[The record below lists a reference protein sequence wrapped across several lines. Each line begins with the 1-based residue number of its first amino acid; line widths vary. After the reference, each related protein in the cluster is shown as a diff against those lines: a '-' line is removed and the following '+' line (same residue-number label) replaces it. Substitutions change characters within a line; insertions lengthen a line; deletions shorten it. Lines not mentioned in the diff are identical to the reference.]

1 MTTNQLKTSAFK
13 AIFTV
18 IILIAYKTLFGNYNA
33 SIGLMI
39 ALSCISFLK
48 FDFTLY
54 PLYKVIEL
62 TGLSSFL
69 LVMSFLSGFN
79 PLVGLII
86 NMFTI
91 FIVSYIYTNTSKNMV
106 SYLFVFI
113 YIYMIGIPVPL
124 NLLPERFL
132 SLLFGIFIIIISQFL
147 FNKNK
152 FKNSCTT
159 MILDALHCMNEEIK
173 NILENN
179 YDKKDN
185 LLIHN
190 SLRNLLLLIND
201 KNLNG
206 IFSNALNK
214 PYFNIAIILE
224 RLNTLINKIN
234 MLEDVSFRKEYLKY
248 LNYIICNIIG
258 SIENKNFNYKY
269 VDFSYK
275 CSDSHKESKV
285 IEECTNLIEL
295 LCLNVNTLN
304 HPINT
309 IKLDLK
315 ELFCNNHH
323 IHINSL
329 KFNFSFKISVAISL
343 SMFFIDKFNLIN
355 GKWMLITIYVLMQ
368 PFISE
373 TIVKTKKRIKG
384 TIIGICL
391 FVLIFGVLHTNIPS
405 SLFLFFIFFVYFYA
419 TDYYVKVIFTC
430 MLALSMNLTGDSL
443 ETLSTLRFS
452 FIILGSLI
460 SLLFSKYFLPFTHSI
475 HVNHLKD
482 KYLELSSNMLSEFCD
497 LLDGKGN
504 EENLIKLA
512 LDCNTIESS
521 LLSISKTLNDPSIE
535 EFINNEYIV
544 ISHIRL
550 STLNFYHNKFK
561 RSLI

>member
-1 MTTNQLKTSAFK
+1 MSTNKLKTSAFK

-18 IILIAYKTLFGNYNA
+18 IILITYKTLFGDYNA
-33 SIGLMI
+33 SIGFMV

-54 PLYKVIEL
+54 PLYKTIEF
-62 TGLSSFL
+62 TGLSFFL
-69 LVMSFLSGFN
+69 LVMSFLASLN

-91 FIVSYIYTNTSKNMV
+91 FIVFYIYTNTSKNMV
-106 SYLFVFI
+106 SYFFVFI
-113 YIYMIGIPVPL
+113 YIYMISLPVPL
-124 NLLPERFL
+124 NLLPQRFL
-132 SLLFGIFIIIISQFL
+132 SLLFGIFIIIVSQFL

-159 MILDALHCMNEEIK
+159 MILDGLNCISEEIK
-173 NILENN
+173 NISENK
-179 YDKKDN
+179 YHKKDN
-185 LLIHN
+185 VLIHD

-214 PYFNIAIILE
+214 PYFNITIILE
-224 RLNTLINKIN
+224 RLNTLIDKIN
-234 MLEDVSFRKEYLKY
+234 MLEDVSLKKEYLKY
-248 LNYIICNIIG
+248 LDYIIHNVIE
-258 SIENKNFNYKY
+258 SIKNKNFNYRY

-275 CSDSHKESKV
+275 YSDSHKESK
-285 IEECTNLIEL
+285 IINECTNLIEL
-295 LCLNVNTLN
+295 LCLNINALN
-304 HPINT
+304 NPINT

-315 ELFCNNHH
+315 KLLSNKHH
-323 IHINSL
+323 ININSL
-329 KFNFSFKISVAISL
+329 KFNFSFKVSVAISL
-343 SMFFIDKFNLIN
+343 SMFFIDKFNLNN
-355 GKWMLITIYVLMQ
+355 GQWMIITIYVLMQ

-384 TIIGICL
+384 TILGISL
-391 FVLIFGVLHTNIPS
+391 FVLIFGILHTNIPS
-405 SLFLFFIFFVYFYA
+405 TLFLSLILFVYFYA

-430 MLALSMNLTGDSL
+430 MLALSMSLTDDSL
-443 ETLSTLRFS
+443 QTLSTLRFS

-460 SLLFSKYFLPFTHSI
+460 SLLFSKYFLPFTHSA

-482 KYLELSSNMLSEFCD
+482 RYLELSSNMLSELCD

-504 EENLIKLA
+504 KENLIKLA
-512 LDCNTIESS
+512 LDCNTVESS
-521 LLSISKTLNDPSIE
+521 LLSLSKNLNDSSIKE
-535 EFINNEYIV
+535 LINTEYIV

-561 RSLI
+561 RRLI